1 MYKIL
6 HNSLTDNIKALDKQ
20 IGDVNEPIPK
30 ETKALVYIISGK
42 KGTGKSSLLLNLLK
56 TPIKKGGL
64 KKYYDNIFL
73 ISPTSKGDKKFS
85 KLIKELDED
94 KKYYEDCNETT
105 LNNIVDQIK
114 EYNDD
119 EENED
124 KDNIRHAI
132 ILDDCIADLPK
143 AMEGSILNKIV
154 SISRHMRTTIILIV
168 QKYIGVNNL
177 IRRNADIISFFRTD
191 NKKEFK
197 SLADD
202 VNTDEG
208 KLRMMYDIAMSDNNP
223 NDFLHINLLSTPVK
237 YYKKF
242 DEIII

>member
-1 MYKIL
+1 MFKL
-6 HNSLTDNIKALDKQ
+6 EHNKLTDNMKALDKQ

-30 ETKALVYIISGK
+30 QTKAYIHIISGK

-56 TPIKKGGL
+56 TPVKQGGL
-64 KKYYDNIFL
+64 KKHFDTIYL

-85 KLIKELDED
+85 KLVEELEQDER
-94 KKYYEDCNETT
+94 YFEECNEQN
-105 LNNIVDQIK
+105 LNTIVSKIK
-114 EYNDD
+114 EYND
-119 EENED
+119 ENED
-124 KDNIRHAI
+124 DDGLRHAI

-143 AMEGSILNKIV
+143 ATEGSILNKIV
-154 SISRHMRTTIILIV
+154 SIARHMKTSIIILV

-177 IRRNADIISFFRTD
+177 IRRNTDIISFFRTD

-202 VNTDEG
+202 VNTDEN
-208 KLRMMYDIAMSDNNP
+208 KLKMLYDFAMQDNKP
-223 NDFLHINLLSTPVK
+223 NDFLHINLLATPVI

-242 DEIII
+242 DKIII